1 MANTIKFKRGSGSDP
16 GTSDLSVGEIAIRTD
31 TAKLFTKNDAGSVV
45 SVSGGIEDGDKGDI
59 TVSSSGA
66 TFTIDNDDVTYAKIQ
81 NVSATNRILGRDSSG
96 AGDIE
101 EITPANL
108 RTMLNVADGATNVTN
123 TNQLTNGA
131 GFITATLTNEQV
143 QDIVGGMLTGNTETG
158 ITVTY
163 QDGDGT
169 IDFVVGTLNQDTT
182 GNAATATAL
191 ETARTIAGVSF
202 DGTANISLNNNAITN
217 GAGYITSADGGNA
230 ATLDSLD
237 STSFLRADAND
248 TATGEVTFDGGA
260 GAVRIGADG
269 DIRFANG
276 DWTGNTSAAK
286 IQLHSNALYIS
297 GGSSGIRFR
306 ENGTDRI
313 FIDGSGHFVPAS
325 DSTYNIGSNSDR
337 FANGYF
343 DNLYGDGSNI
353 TAVNATTLDSIDSGS
368 FLRSD
373 AADTASGDI
382 SFSGGAGAAT
392 IAADS
397 DIRFTNGSWTGESTK
412 IQHHSN
418 WLYVQ
423 GGTNGILFRHVDG
436 SNRWQIDD
444 SGHFRPN
451 TDSSVDI
458 GRNTVRVANGYFDT
472 LYGDGSNLT
481 GISAG
486 ATGGGSDEVF
496 YENDQTVTTN
506 YTITNGKNA
515 MAAGPITINSGVT
528 VTVGSGETLTIV

>member
-1 MANTIKFKRGSGSDP
+1 MG
-16 GTSDLSVGEIAIRTD
+16 
-31 TAKLFTKNDAGSVV
+31 
-45 SVSGGIEDGDKGDI
+45 
-59 TVSSSGA
+59 
-66 TFTIDNDDVTYAKIQ
+66 
-81 NVSATNRILGRDSSG
+81 
-96 AGDIE
+96 
-101 EITPANL
+101 
-108 RTMLNVADGATNVTN
+108 
-123 TNQLTNGA
+123 
-131 GFITATLTNEQV
+131 
-143 QDIVGGMLTGNTETG
+143 
-158 ITVTY
+158 
-163 QDGDGT
+163 
-169 IDFVVGTLNQDTT
+169 
-182 GNAATATAL
+182 
-191 ETARTIAGVSF
+191 
-202 DGTANISLNNNAITN
+202 ANISLNNNAITN

-237 STSFLRADAND
+237 STSFLRSD
-248 TATGEVTFDGGA
+248 T
-260 GAVRIGADG
+260 
-269 DIRFANG
+269 
-276 DWTGNTSAAK
+276 
-286 IQLHSNALYIS
+286 
-297 GGSSGIRFR
+297 
-306 ENGTDRI
+306 
-313 FIDGSGHFVPAS
+313 
-325 DSTYNIGSNSDR
+325 
-337 FANGYF
+337 
-343 DNLYGDGSNI
+343 
-353 TAVNATTLDSIDSGS
+353 
-368 FLRSD
+368 
-373 AADTASGDI
+373 ADTASGDI

-397 DIRFTNGSWTGESTK
+397 DIRFTNGSWTGDSTK

-444 SGHFRPN
+444 SGHLRPN
-451 TDSSVDI
+451 SDSSVDI